1 MKESEWVNHMRE
13 RINASTLTGES
24 GLEVRAG
31 QKLPYG
37 FEIQSYGRDR
47 ETNAIEFETDL
58 VIVENAGETGWKPRV
73 VLEAKMRT
81 VTTHDAITYSHKAAH
96 HKAVHPYLR
105 YGIILG
111 ERRHYPLPGRL
122 YRHGAHFDFMVSFT
136 DTSPTSEEMDQFS
149 SVLHAEIEASRA
161 YERLIYESRRR
172 SRDHYTVF
180 HRKLQLK

>member
-1 MKESEWVNHMRE
+1 MGSHMQE
-13 RINASTLTGES
+13 RIAASTLRDES
-24 GLEVRAG
+24 DLEVRAG
-31 QKLPYG
+31 QRLPYG
-37 FEIQSYGRDR
+37 FEIQSYGSER
-47 ETNAIEFETDL
+47 ETSAIEFETDL
-58 VIVENAGETGWKPRV
+58 MIVENAGEAGWKPRV

-111 ERRHYPLPGRL
+111 DRSHYPLPGRL

-136 DTSPTSEEMDQFS
+136 DTSPTRTEMDQFS
-149 SVLHAEIEASRA
+149 SVLRDEIEASRA

-172 SRDHYTVF
+172 DRDHYTLF
-180 HRKLQLK
+180 HRRLQLK

>member
-1 MKESEWVNHMRE
+1 MKESEWVNHIRE
-13 RINASTLTGES
+13 RIATSNLFGES
-24 GLEVRAG
+24 AIEIRVG

-37 FEIQSYGRDR
+37 FEIQAYGEERV
-47 ETNAIEFETDL
+47 TNAIEFETDL
-58 VIVENAGETGWKPRV
+58 LIVERDSEAAWKPRV

-81 VTTHDAITYSHKAAH
+81 VTTHDAMTYSHKAAY

-136 DTSPTSEEMDQFS
+136 DTSPTIEEMNQFT
-149 SVLHAEIEASRA
+149 SVLSDEIEASRA

-172 SRDHYTVF
+172 DRDHYTVF
-180 HRKLQLK
+180 HRRLELK